1 MTMFRIKNGGI
12 EKMTEFEIKQEVER
26 QFNILSR
33 GCEEIINEGEFKK
46 KLEKSITENKPL
58 RIKLGIDPSGT
69 ELHLGHAVPL
79 RKLKQFQDLGHQVFF
94 LIGTFTGRIG
104 DPTGK
109 SETRKMLSEEQVMEN
124 IRTYLD
130 QVALILDLD
139 KINVV
144 YNADWLEKLT
154 LTDVLKLLSMFTVS
168 QMISR
173 EDFAKRLSENKPVS
187 LIEFMYPILQGY
199 DSVEL
204 EADVELGA
212 TEQKFNLLR
221 GRDLQKNFGQEQ
233 QICMIMPILEG
244 LDGVEKMSKSLNNY
258 IGVKDTPNDMFG
270 KVMSISDELMYNYYK
285 MITEVP
291 FEEIDKIRENI
302 KNGTLHPM
310 EAKKQLGTEVVKI
323 YHGEEAGNQ
332 AREWFE
338 NVFSKK
344 NLNVDLPE
352 IELEYKETGVI
363 DLLVKETSLVNTTSE
378 ARRLIEQGG
387 FKINDESI
395 KDLKAIVKIESGMII
410 RAGKKKIV
418 KVK

>member
-1 MTMFRIKNGGI
+1 
-12 EKMTEFEIKQEVER
+12 MTELEIKQEVER

-33 GCEEIINEGEFKK
+33 GCEELINEIEFKK
-46 KLEKSITENKPL
+46 KLEKSITTGKPL
-58 RIKLGIDPSGT
+58 RVKLGIDPSGT

-79 RKLKQFQDLGHQVFF
+79 RKLKQFQDLGHEVFF

-124 IRTYLD
+124 IKTYLD
-130 QVALILDLD
+130 QVKLILDLD

-144 YNADWLEKLT
+144 YNADWLEKLN
-154 LTDVLKLLSMFTVS
+154 LADVLKLLSMFTVS

-204 EADVELGA
+204 KADIELGA

-233 QICMIMPILEG
+233 QICMIMPILVG
-244 LDGVEKMSKSLNNY
+244 LDGVEKMSKSLGNY
-258 IGVKDTPNDMFG
+258 IGVKDTANDMFG
-270 KVMSISDELMYNYYK
+270 KIMSISDELMENYYT
-285 MITEVP
+285 MITEIP
-291 FEEIDKIRENI
+291 SEEIKKMKENI
-302 KNGTLHPM
+302 ANGSLHPM
-310 EAKKQLGTEVVKI
+310 EAKKQLGAEVVKI
-323 YHGEEAGNQ
+323 YHGEQAAVEA
-332 AREWFE
+332 RDWFE
-338 NVFSKK
+338 NVFSKR
-344 NLNVDLPE
+344 NLDVELPE
-352 IELEYKETGVI
+352 VEVEYNEIAVI
-363 DLLVKETSLVNTTSE
+363 DLLVKETQLVKTTSE

-387 FKINDESI
+387 FKINDEAI
-395 KDLKAIVKIESGMII
+395 KDVKATVNVESGMIV
-410 RAGKKKIV
+410 RAGKKKII
-418 KVK
+418 KIK

>member
-1 MTMFRIKNGGI
+1 MSNDREI
-12 EKMTEFEIKQEVER
+12 EIKKEVER
-26 QFNILSR
+26 QFDILKR
-33 GCEEIINEGEFKK
+33 GCDEIINENEFKK
-46 KLEKSITENKPL
+46 KLEKSISTNTPL
-58 RIKLGIDPSGT
+58 RVKLGIDPSGT
-69 ELHLGHAVPL
+69 DLHLGHAVPL
-79 RKLKQFQDLGHQVFF
+79 RKLKQFQDLGHQVYF

-109 SETRKMLSEEQVMEN
+109 SETRKMLSAEQVQEN
-124 IRTYLD
+124 IKTYLE
-130 QVALILDLD
+130 QVSLILDLD

-154 LTDVLKLLSMFTVS
+154 LEDVLKLLSQFTVS

-204 EADVELGA
+204 KADVELGA

-221 GRDLQKNFGQEQ
+221 GRDLQKNAGQEQ

-270 KVMSISDELMYNYYK
+270 KIMSVSDELMYRYYEV
-285 MITEVP
+285 ITEISQ
-291 FEEIDKIRENI
+291 EEITKMKEDINKGI
-302 KNGTLHPM
+302 LHPM
-310 EAKKQLGTEVVKI
+310 EAKKRLGEEVVKI
-323 YHGEEAGNQ
+323 YHNEEEGKK
-332 AREWFE
+332 ARDWFE

-344 NLNVDLPE
+344 NLDVDLPE
-352 IELEYKETGVI
+352 IELDYKETGVI
-363 DLLVKETSLVNTTSE
+363 DLLVKETGLLSSTSE

-387 FKINDESI
+387 FKINDEPV
-395 KDLKAIVKIESGMII
+395 KDVKVTVNIQSGMII

>member
-1 MTMFRIKNGGI
+1 
-12 EKMTEFEIKQEVER
+12 MTELEIKQEVER

-33 GCEEIINEGEFKK
+33 GCEELINEVEFKK
-46 KLEKSITENKPL
+46 KLEKSITTGKPL
-58 RIKLGIDPSGT
+58 RVKLGIDPSGT

-79 RKLKQFQDLGHQVFF
+79 RKLKQFQDLGHEVFF

-124 IRTYLD
+124 IKTYLD
-130 QVALILDLD
+130 QVKLILDLD

-144 YNADWLEKLT
+144 YNADWLEKLN
-154 LTDVLKLLSMFTVS
+154 LADVLKLLSMFTVS

-204 EADVELGA
+204 KADIELGA

-233 QICMIMPILEG
+233 QICMIMPILVG
-244 LDGVEKMSKSLNNY
+244 LDGVEKMSKSLGNY
-258 IGVKDTPNDMFG
+258 IGVKDTANDMFG
-270 KVMSISDELMYNYYK
+270 KIMSISDELMENYYT
-285 MITEVP
+285 MITEIP
-291 FEEIDKIRENI
+291 SEEITKIKENI
-302 KNGTLHPM
+302 VNGMLHPM
-310 EAKKQLGTEVVKI
+310 EAKKQLGAEVVKI
-323 YHGEEAGNQ
+323 YHGEQAAVEA
-332 AREWFE
+332 RDWFE
-338 NVFSKK
+338 NVFSKR
-344 NLNVDLPE
+344 NLDVELPE
-352 IELEYKETGVI
+352 VEVAYNEIEVI
-363 DLLVKETSLVNTTSE
+363 DLLVKATELVKTTSE

-387 FKINDESI
+387 FKINDEAI
-395 KDLKAIVKIESGMII
+395 KDVKATVKVESGMIV

-418 KVK
+418 KIK

>member
-1 MTMFRIKNGGI
+1 
-12 EKMTEFEIKQEVER
+12 MTELEIKQEVER

-33 GCEEIINEGEFKK
+33 GCEELINEVEFKK
-46 KLEKSITENKPL
+46 KLEKSITIGKPL
-58 RIKLGIDPSGT
+58 RVKLGIDPSGT

-79 RKLKQFQDLGHQVFF
+79 RKLKQFQDLGHEVFF

-124 IRTYLD
+124 IKTYLD
-130 QVALILDLD
+130 QVKLILDLD

-144 YNADWLEKLT
+144 YNADWLEKLN
-154 LTDVLKLLSMFTVS
+154 LADVLKLLSMFTVS

-204 EADVELGA
+204 KADIELGA

-233 QICMIMPILEG
+233 QICMIMPILVG
-244 LDGVEKMSKSLNNY
+244 LDGVEKMSKSLGNY
-258 IGVKDTPNDMFG
+258 IGVKDTANDMFG
-270 KVMSISDELMYNYYK
+270 KIMSISDELMENYYT
-285 MITEVP
+285 MITEIP
-291 FEEIDKIRENI
+291 SEEIRKIKENI
-302 KNGTLHPM
+302 ANGSLHPM
-310 EAKKQLGTEVVKI
+310 EAKKQLGAEVVKI
-323 YHGEEAGNQ
+323 YHGEQAAVEA
-332 AREWFE
+332 RDWFE
-338 NVFSKK
+338 NVFSKR
-344 NLNVDLPE
+344 NLDVELPE
-352 IELEYKETGVI
+352 VEVEYNEIGVI
-363 DLLVKETSLVNTTSE
+363 DLLVKETELVKTTSE

-387 FKINDESI
+387 FKINDEAI
-395 KDLKAIVKIESGMII
+395 KDVKATVKVESGMIV

>member
-1 MTMFRIKNGGI
+1 MSNDREI
-12 EKMTEFEIKQEVER
+12 EIKKEVER
-26 QFNILSR
+26 QFDILKR
-33 GCEEIINEGEFKK
+33 GCDEIINENEFKK
-46 KLEKSITENKPL
+46 KLEKSISTNTPL
-58 RIKLGIDPSGT
+58 RVKLGIDPSGT
-69 ELHLGHAVPL
+69 DLHLGHAVPL
-79 RKLKQFQDLGHQVFF
+79 RKLKQFQDLGHQVYF

-109 SETRKMLSEEQVMEN
+109 SETRKMLSAEQVQEN
-124 IRTYLD
+124 IKTYLE
-130 QVALILDLD
+130 QVSLILDLD

-154 LTDVLKLLSMFTVS
+154 LEDVLKLLSQFTVS

-204 EADVELGA
+204 KADVELGA

-221 GRDLQKNFGQEQ
+221 GRDLQKNVGQEQ

-270 KVMSISDELMYNYYK
+270 KIMSVSDELMYRYYEV
-285 MITEVP
+285 ITEISQ
-291 FEEIDKIRENI
+291 EEITKMKEDINKGI
-302 KNGTLHPM
+302 LHPM
-310 EAKKQLGTEVVKI
+310 EAKKRLGKEVVKI
-323 YHGEEAGNQ
+323 YHNEEEGKK
-332 AREWFE
+332 ARDWFE

-344 NLNVDLPE
+344 NLDVDLPE
-352 IELEYKETGVI
+352 IELDYKETGVI
-363 DLLVKETSLVNTTSE
+363 DLLVKETGLLSSTSE

-387 FKINDESI
+387 FKINDEPV
-395 KDLKAIVKIESGMII
+395 KDVKAAVNIQSGMII

>member
-1 MTMFRIKNGGI
+1 
-12 EKMTEFEIKQEVER
+12 MTELEIKQEVER

-33 GCEEIINEGEFKK
+33 GCEELINEIEFKK
-46 KLEKSITENKPL
+46 KLEKSITTGKPL
-58 RIKLGIDPSGT
+58 RVKLGIDPSGT

-79 RKLKQFQDLGHQVFF
+79 RKLKQFQDLGHEVFF

-124 IRTYLD
+124 IKTYLD
-130 QVALILDLD
+130 QVKLILDLD

-144 YNADWLEKLT
+144 YNADWLEKLN
-154 LTDVLKLLSMFTVS
+154 LADVLKLLSMFTVS

-204 EADVELGA
+204 KADIELGA

-233 QICMIMPILEG
+233 QICMIMPILVG
-244 LDGVEKMSKSLNNY
+244 LDGVEKMSKSLGNY
-258 IGVKDTPNDMFG
+258 IGVKDTANDMFG
-270 KVMSISDELMYNYYK
+270 KIMSISDELMENYYT
-285 MITEVP
+285 MITEIP
-291 FEEIDKIRENI
+291 SEEINKIKENI
-302 KNGTLHPM
+302 ANGSLHPM
-310 EAKKQLGTEVVKI
+310 EAKKQLGAEVVKI
-323 YHGEEAGNQ
+323 YHGEQAAVEA
-332 AREWFE
+332 RDWFE
-338 NVFSKK
+338 NVFSKR
-344 NLNVDLPE
+344 NLDVELPE
-352 IELEYKETGVI
+352 VEVEYNEIGVI
-363 DLLVKETSLVNTTSE
+363 DLLVKETELVKTTSE

-387 FKINDESI
+387 FKINDEAI
-395 KDLKAIVKIESGMII
+395 KDVKVTVKVESGMIV

>member
-1 MTMFRIKNGGI
+1 
-12 EKMTEFEIKQEVER
+12 MTELEIKQEVER

-33 GCEEIINEGEFKK
+33 GCEELINEVEFKK
-46 KLEKSITENKPL
+46 KLEKSITTGKPL
-58 RIKLGIDPSGT
+58 RVKLGIDPSGT

-79 RKLKQFQDLGHQVFF
+79 RKLKQFQDLGHEVFF

-124 IRTYLD
+124 IKTYLD
-130 QVALILDLD
+130 QVKLILDLD

-144 YNADWLEKLT
+144 YNADWLEKLN
-154 LTDVLKLLSMFTVS
+154 LADVLKLLSMFTVS

-204 EADVELGA
+204 KADIELGA

-233 QICMIMPILEG
+233 QICMIMPILVG
-244 LDGVEKMSKSLNNY
+244 LDGVEKMSKSLGNY
-258 IGVKDTPNDMFG
+258 IGVKDTANDMFG
-270 KVMSISDELMYNYYK
+270 KIMSISDELMENYYT
-285 MITEVP
+285 MITEIP
-291 FEEIDKIRENI
+291 SEEITKIKENI
-302 KNGTLHPM
+302 ANGMLHPM
-310 EAKKQLGTEVVKI
+310 EAKKQLGAEVVKI
-323 YHGEEAGNQ
+323 YHGEQAAVEA
-332 AREWFE
+332 RDWFE
-338 NVFSKK
+338 NVFSKR
-344 NLNVDLPE
+344 NLDVELPE
-352 IELEYKETGVI
+352 VEVEYNEIGVI
-363 DLLVKETSLVNTTSE
+363 DLLVKATELVKTTSE

-387 FKINDESI
+387 FKINDEAI
-395 KDLKAIVKIESGMII
+395 KDVKATVNVESGMIV

-418 KVK
+418 KIK

>member
-1 MTMFRIKNGGI
+1 
-12 EKMTEFEIKQEVER
+12 MTELEIKQEVER

-33 GCEEIINEGEFKK
+33 GCEELINEVEFKK
-46 KLEKSITENKPL
+46 KLEKSITTGKPL
-58 RIKLGIDPSGT
+58 RVKLGIDPSGT

-79 RKLKQFQDLGHQVFF
+79 RKLKQFQDLGHEVFF

-124 IRTYLD
+124 IKTYLD
-130 QVALILDLD
+130 QVKLILDLD

-144 YNADWLEKLT
+144 YNADWLEKLN
-154 LTDVLKLLSMFTVS
+154 LADVLKLLSMFTVS

-204 EADVELGA
+204 HADVELGA

-233 QICMIMPILEG
+233 QICMIMPILVG
-244 LDGVEKMSKSLNNY
+244 LDGVEKMSKSLGNY
-258 IGVKDTPNDMFG
+258 IGVKDTANDMFG
-270 KVMSISDELMYNYYK
+270 KIMSISDELMENYYT
-285 MITEVP
+285 MITEIP
-291 FEEIDKIRENI
+291 SEEIKKMKENI
-302 KNGTLHPM
+302 ANGTLHPM
-310 EAKKQLGTEVVKI
+310 EAKKQLGAEVVKI
-323 YHGEEAGNQ
+323 YHGEQAAVEA
-332 AREWFE
+332 RDWFE
-338 NVFSKK
+338 NVFSKR
-344 NLNVDLPE
+344 NLDVELPE
-352 IELEYKETGVI
+352 VEVAYNEIGVI
-363 DLLVKETSLVNTTSE
+363 DLLVKATELVKTTSE

-387 FKINDESI
+387 FKINDEAI
-395 KDLKAIVKIESGMII
+395 KDVKATVKVESGMIV

-418 KVK
+418 KIK

>member
-1 MTMFRIKNGGI
+1 MSNDREI
-12 EKMTEFEIKQEVER
+12 EIKKEVER
-26 QFNILSR
+26 QFDILKR
-33 GCEEIINEGEFKK
+33 GCDEIINENEFKK
-46 KLEKSITENKPL
+46 KIEKSISTNTPL
-58 RIKLGIDPSGT
+58 RVKLGIDPSGT
-69 ELHLGHAVPL
+69 DLHLGHAVPL
-79 RKLKQFQDLGHQVFF
+79 RKLKQFQDLGHQVYF

-109 SETRKMLSEEQVMEN
+109 SETRKMLSAEQVQEN
-124 IRTYLD
+124 IKTYLE
-130 QVALILDLD
+130 QVSLILDLD

-154 LTDVLKLLSMFTVS
+154 LEDVLKLLSQFTVS

-204 EADVELGA
+204 KADVELGA

-221 GRDLQKNFGQEQ
+221 GRDLQKNAGQEQ

-270 KVMSISDELMYNYYK
+270 KIMSVSDELMYRYYEV
-285 MITEVP
+285 ITEISQ
-291 FEEIDKIRENI
+291 EEITKMKEDINKGI
-302 KNGTLHPM
+302 LHPM
-310 EAKKQLGTEVVKI
+310 EAKKRLGEEVVKI
-323 YHGEEAGNQ
+323 YHNEEEGKK
-332 AREWFE
+332 ARDWFE

-344 NLNVDLPE
+344 NLDVDLPE
-352 IELEYKETGVI
+352 IELDYKETGVI
-363 DLLVKETSLVNTTSE
+363 DLLVKETGLLSSTSE

-387 FKINDESI
+387 FKINDEPVNI
-395 KDLKAIVKIESGMII
+395 QSGMII

>member
-1 MTMFRIKNGGI
+1 
-12 EKMTEFEIKQEVER
+12 MTELEIKQEVER

-33 GCEEIINEGEFKK
+33 GCEELINEVEFKK
-46 KLEKSITENKPL
+46 KLEKSITTGKPL
-58 RIKLGIDPSGT
+58 RVKLGIDPSGT

-79 RKLKQFQDLGHQVFF
+79 RKLKQFQDLGHEVFF

-124 IRTYLD
+124 IKTYLD
-130 QVALILDLD
+130 QVKLILDLD

-144 YNADWLEKLT
+144 YNADWLEKLN
-154 LTDVLKLLSMFTVS
+154 LADVLKLLSMFTVS

-204 EADVELGA
+204 KADVELGA

-233 QICMIMPILEG
+233 QICMIMPILVG
-244 LDGVEKMSKSLNNY
+244 LDGVEKMSKSLGNY
-258 IGVKDTPNDMFG
+258 IGVKDTANDMFG
-270 KVMSISDELMYNYYK
+270 KIMSISDELMENYYT
-285 MITEVP
+285 MITEIP
-291 FEEIDKIRENI
+291 SEEIKKMKENI
-302 KNGTLHPM
+302 ANGTLHPM
-310 EAKKQLGTEVVKI
+310 EAKKQLGAEVVKI
-323 YHGEEAGNQ
+323 YHGEQAAVEA
-332 AREWFE
+332 RDWFE
-338 NVFSKK
+338 NVFSKR
-344 NLNVDLPE
+344 NLDVELPE
-352 IELEYKETGVI
+352 VEVEYNEIGVI
-363 DLLVKETSLVNTTSE
+363 DLLVKATELVKTTSE

-387 FKINDESI
+387 FKINDEAI
-395 KDLKAIVKIESGMII
+395 KDVKATVKVESGMIV

-418 KVK
+418 KIK

>member
-1 MTMFRIKNGGI
+1 
-12 EKMTEFEIKQEVER
+12 MTELEIKQEVER

-33 GCEEIINEGEFKK
+33 GCEELINEVEFKK
-46 KLEKSITENKPL
+46 KLEKSITIGKPL
-58 RIKLGIDPSGT
+58 RVKLGIDPSGT

-79 RKLKQFQDLGHQVFF
+79 RKLKQFQDLGHEVFF

-124 IRTYLD
+124 IKTYLE
-130 QVALILDLD
+130 QVKLILDLD

-144 YNADWLEKLT
+144 YNADWLEKLN
-154 LTDVLKLLSMFTVS
+154 LADVLKLLSMFTVS

-204 EADVELGA
+204 KADIELGA

-233 QICMIMPILEG
+233 QICMIMPILVG
-244 LDGVEKMSKSLNNY
+244 LDGVEKMSKSLGNY
-258 IGVKDTPNDMFG
+258 IGVKDTANDMFG
-270 KVMSISDELMYNYYK
+270 KIMSISDELMENYYT
-285 MITEVP
+285 MITEIP
-291 FEEIDKIRENI
+291 SEEIRKIKENI
-302 KNGTLHPM
+302 ANGSLHPM
-310 EAKKQLGTEVVKI
+310 EAKKQLGAEVVKI
-323 YHGEEAGNQ
+323 YHGEQAAVEA
-332 AREWFE
+332 RDWFE
-338 NVFSKK
+338 NVFSKR
-344 NLNVDLPE
+344 NLDVELPE
-352 IELEYKETGVI
+352 VEVEYNEIGVI
-363 DLLVKETSLVNTTSE
+363 DLLVKETELVKTTSE

-387 FKINDESI
+387 FKINDEAI
-395 KDLKAIVKIESGMII
+395 KDVKATVKVESGMIV

>member
-1 MTMFRIKNGGI
+1 MSNDREI
-12 EKMTEFEIKQEVER
+12 EIKKEVER
-26 QFNILSR
+26 QFDILKR
-33 GCEEIINEGEFKK
+33 GCDEIINENEFKK
-46 KLEKSITENKPL
+46 KLEKSISINTPL
-58 RIKLGIDPSGT
+58 RVKLGIDPSGT
-69 ELHLGHAVPL
+69 DLHLGHAVPL
-79 RKLKQFQDLGHQVFF
+79 RKLKQFQDLGHQVYF

-109 SETRKMLSEEQVMEN
+109 SETRKMLSAEQVQEN
-124 IRTYLD
+124 IKTYLE
-130 QVALILDLD
+130 QVSLILDLD

-154 LTDVLKLLSMFTVS
+154 LEDVLKLLSQFTVS

-204 EADVELGA
+204 KADVELGA

-221 GRDLQKNFGQEQ
+221 GRDLQKNAGQEQ

-270 KVMSISDELMYNYYK
+270 KIMSVSDELMYRYYEV
-285 MITEVP
+285 ITEISQ
-291 FEEIDKIRENI
+291 EEITKMKEDINKGI
-302 KNGTLHPM
+302 LHPM
-310 EAKKQLGTEVVKI
+310 EAKKRLGEEVVKI
-323 YHGEEAGNQ
+323 YHNEEEGKK
-332 AREWFE
+332 ARDWFE

-344 NLNVDLPE
+344 NLDVDLPE
-352 IELEYKETGVI
+352 IELDYKETGVI
-363 DLLVKETSLVNTTSE
+363 DLLVKETGLLSSTSE

-387 FKINDESI
+387 FKINDEPV
-395 KDLKAIVKIESGMII
+395 KDVKAAVNIQSGMII

>member
-1 MTMFRIKNGGI
+1 MSINVNN
-12 EKMTEFEIKQEVER
+12 EAEVKQEVER
-26 QFNILSR
+26 QFKILSR
-33 GCEEIINEGEFKK
+33 GCDEIISEGEFKK
-46 KLEKSITENKPL
+46 KLEKSITTNTPL
-58 RIKLGIDPSGT
+58 RIKLGIDPSGAD
-69 ELHLGHAVPL
+69 LHLGHAVPL
-79 RKLKQFQDLGHQVFF
+79 RKLKQFQDLGHQVYF

-109 SETRKMLSEEQVMEN
+109 SETRKMLTNEQVQEN
-124 IRTYLD
+124 IKTYLD

-144 YNADWLEKLT
+144 YNADWLEKLS
-154 LTDVLKLLSMFTVS
+154 LEDVLKLLSQFTVS
-168 QMISR
+168 QMITR

-204 EADVELGA
+204 KADVELGA

-221 GRDLQKNFGQEQ
+221 GRDLQKAFGQEQ

-270 KVMSISDELMYNYYK
+270 KVMSVSDDLMFRYYEV
-285 MITEVP
+285 ITEVSP
-291 FEEIDKIRENI
+291 EEVEKI
-302 KNGTLHPM
+302 KADVANGTLHPM
-310 EAKKQLGTEVVKI
+310 EAKKRLGEEVVKI
-323 YHGEEAGNQ
+323 YHNEEEAKK
-332 AREWFE
+332 ARDWFE

-344 NLNVDLPE
+344 NLDVDLPE
-352 IELEYKETGVI
+352 VEIPYGEINVI
-363 DLLVKETSLVNTTSE
+363 DLLVKEAKLLEGTSE
-378 ARRLIEQGG
+378 ARRLITQGG
-387 FKINDESI
+387 FKINDEAI
-395 KDLKAIVKIESGMII
+395 KDIKAVVNVKSGMIV

>member
-1 MTMFRIKNGGI
+1 
-12 EKMTEFEIKQEVER
+12 MTELEIKQEVER

-58 RIKLGIDPSGT
+58 RVKLGIDPSGT

-291 FEEIDKIRENI
+291 FKEIDKIRENI

-310 EAKKQLGTEVVKI
+310 EAKKQLGT
-323 YHGEEAGNQ
+323 GEEAGNQ